1 MSAQE
6 ITEVM
11 DYIERLDPKV
21 RARMVGANDAEI
33 ATLEDITEVPLCDSH
48 RTWLRHLGNTPF
60 NALKPLFLDDSLTV
74 ADVREYYDL
83 IGHDNARK
91 LGRAALLYHRD
102 LIVKLYTVQPDDPT
116 ADPPLKDVA
125 FSDDGVPIH
134 DDEVYY
140 PSFAAWLAGEAFST
154 LFVYRQDFQFVIT
167 HSMKYTQAAEAEI
180 RADLEVIA
188 ARLEFTRVPQSHGTY
203 LLYERGSFGLEFGT
217 LLPCDAFG
225 IGVSGSDE
233 KETRRI
239 LEMMHDR
246 HGGSITRFPRSPFYG

>member
-11 DYIERLDPKV
+11 DYIERLDPKI
-21 RARMVGANDAEI
+21 RARMVGASDAEI
-33 ATLEDITEVPLCDSH
+33 ATLEDITEVALCDSH

-102 LIVKLYTVQPDDPT
+102 GIEKLYTVQPDDPT

-125 FSDDGVPIH
+125 FGDDGVPIH

-140 PSFAAWLAGEAFST
+140 PSFATWFVTKVFTVLFAFRRE
-154 LFVYRQDFQFVIT
+154 YQFSIVPPIDLIR
-167 HSMKYTQAAEAEI
+167 AVEDEL
-180 RADLEVIA
+180 RADLELVA
-188 ARLEFTRVPQSHGTY
+188 ARLGFTRVPQSRGTA
-203 LLYERGSFGLEFGT
+203 LLYERGDLGLSFGKTLEIS
-217 LLPCDAFG
+217 AFSISVDG
-225 IGVSGSDE
+225 NDE

-239 LEMMHDR
+239 LELLHDR
-246 HGGSITRFPRSPFYG
+246 HGGSITRYPRNPAFG